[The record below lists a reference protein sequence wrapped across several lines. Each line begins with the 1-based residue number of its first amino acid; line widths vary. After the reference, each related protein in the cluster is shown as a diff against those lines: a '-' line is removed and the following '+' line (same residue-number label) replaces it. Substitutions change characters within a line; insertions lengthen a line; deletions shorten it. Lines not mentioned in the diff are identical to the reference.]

1 MAVEQVNCPSIISS
15 WYTALNNI
23 LASGCRLHCFLFV
36 LFGLCLCQ
44 VGQDEFVIS
53 LDTHVPGTGLPLVL
67 LTRSSFSSFIFSM
80 LSFCISTVLLA
91 LSASAAADPLHIPI
105 TRRSTAGPRDLDHYA
120 AAAEHLRGKYGVPTL
135 ASRQLN
141 AKRVIRQRASSA
153 DSSITNQ
160 VSIERVDCVHIV
172 EFRGST
178 RKDTMLPSTPLW
190 STQVDRVMLV
200 RRTRSKT
207 SGQCGDLIPLMNLRR
222 HARRPQLSSGLRMS
236 FPPAE
241 KRTKKTTAA
250 N

>member
-172 EFRGST
+172 EFRG
-178 RKDTMLPSTPLW
+178 
-190 STQVDRVMLV
+190 
-200 RRTRSKT
+200 
-207 SGQCGDLIPLMNLRR
+207 
-222 HARRPQLSSGLRMS
+222 
-236 FPPAE
+236 
-241 KRTKKTTAA
+241 
-250 N
+250 